1 MENKELSN
9 VSNDNEVLDLSS
21 ETKEINKKKSNKKK
35 WLILSAIILGL
46 ILVGGAV
53 YYFVLGKSNTSN
65 KLKIEYLPFKSEKDE
80 NWGMIGA
87 DGKVLFKDEFDKN
100 YSVSSVINGVFNVTN
115 KKGLV
120 SVYTATEKPQI
131 INGCEDL
138 KDAGVMSEGIIPIV
152 RKGERI
158 KYVNGNGKEY
168 FTLTPYK
175 GHEIE
180 EVSPVFHDKLAYIK
194 TDEGKYGFINT
205 SGKVVIG
212 PKYDEVS
219 VFNDGYAWAVKK
231 VKNKDNKEEDIYY
244 IINKSGKEI
253 KKLKKDINIESRYYN
268 NYFLASMGEKDKQLV
283 LLDKNGNIF
292 KKFPSKITNINDY
305 DNKTYI
311 YKNKEDKWGI
321 NTMKDDKTIIRAK
334 YDVIYKTDNGY
345 LAKKND
351 KFLLIDE
358 KDNKIKELDESYEY
372 VFYLDDWKNLIAI
385 DKDEKC
391 ELLNLKGEEIS
402 KDSYILGLD
411 GLSVGAVTSD
421 YFDATSVAKLI
432 TDKITDTGIGNIH
445 FNDNVFSLL
454 PEYASPYS
462 YSNKNTFQV
471 YGSECGLPSGNKYST
486 ALSIITN
493 KAIAQ
498 EHYSYET
505 YYYWTYKSYEGTYF
519 NKDIKAEAFMS
530 PVSVETSN
538 AIKDLET
545 LAKNIYS
552 NMKAKGFKVIVSE
565 SGIASKLSKNGT
577 FLYIVP
583 LVDENSTIL
592 EIVLAKKDNLV
603 DIKEKFKEYQ
613 KAKEKYIPEEERDYD
628 INVTDSA
635 TEVAVE
641 SATTWY

>member
-1 MENKELSN
+1 MENKELFN
-9 VSNDNEVLDLSS
+9 ASNDNEVLDLSS
-21 ETKEINKKKSNKKK
+21 ETKEFNKKKSNKKK

-65 KLKIEYLPFKSEKDE
+65 NLKVEYLPFKSEKDE

-87 DGKVLFKDEFDKN
+87 DGKILFKDEFDKN
-100 YSVSSVINGVFNVTN
+100 YSVSPVINGVFNVRN

-120 SVYTATEKPQI
+120 SVYTATEKPKVI
-131 INGCEDL
+131 DGCEDL

-158 KYVNGNGKEY
+158 NYVNGNGKEY
-168 FTLTPYK
+168 FTLNPYK

-180 EVSPVFHDKLAYIK
+180 IVSPAFHDKLAWIK

-205 SGKVVIG
+205 SGKVVIE

-219 VFNDGYAWAVKK
+219 SFNDGYAWAVKNI
-231 VKNKDNKEEDIYY
+231 KNKDNKDEKIFY

-253 KKLKKDINIESRYYN
+253 KKLKKDINIERPYYN

-292 KKFPSKITNINDY
+292 KKFPSKITHIDDY
-305 DNKTYI
+305 DDKTYI
-311 YKNKEDKWGI
+311 YENKEDKWGI
-321 NTMKDDKTIIRAK
+321 NSMKDDKTIIRTK

-345 LAKKND
+345 VAKKND

-372 VFYLDDWKNLIAI
+372 VFYLDDWKNLIAL
-385 DKDEKC
+385 DKEEKC

-402 KDSYILGLD
+402 KDSYILDLD
-411 GLSVGAVTSD
+411 NLSVSYVTSD
-421 YFDATSVAKLI
+421 YFNATSVAKLI
-432 TDKITDTGIGNIH
+432 TDKITDTGIGNVN

-454 PEYASPYS
+454 PEWASPYS
-462 YSNKNTFQV
+462 YRNERTFQV

-486 ALSIITN
+486 ALDIFTN

-505 YYYWTYKSYEGTYF
+505 YYYWTFKSYEGTYF
-519 NKDIKAEAFMS
+519 NKDIKAEAFS
-530 PVSVETSN
+530 LPVVLKTSN

-545 LAKNIYS
+545 LAKNICS
-552 NMKAKGFKVIVSE
+552 NMKAKGFKIIASE
-565 SGIASKLSKNGT
+565 SSIASKLSKNGT
-577 FLYIVP
+577 FLYIIP
-583 LVDENSTIL
+583 LVDENSTTLAIA
-592 EIVLAKKDNLV
+592 LAKKDNVV
-603 DIKEKFKEYQ
+603 DITEKFKEYQ
-613 KAKEKYIPEEERDYD
+613 KAKEKYIPEEERDD
-628 INVTDSA
+628 EW
-635 TEVAVE
+635 EVGVE
-641 SATTWY
+641 SATTSSETVVW

>member
-1 MENKELSN
+1 MENKELFN
-9 VSNDNEVLDLSS
+9 ASNDNEVLDLSS
-21 ETKEINKKKSNKKK
+21 ETKEFNKKKSNKKK

-65 KLKIEYLPFKSEKDE
+65 NLKVEYLPFKSEKDE

-87 DGKVLFKDEFDKN
+87 DGKILFKDEFDKN
-100 YSVSSVINGVFNVTN
+100 HSVSPVINGVFNVRN

-120 SVYTATEKPQI
+120 SVYTATEKPKVI
-131 INGCEDL
+131 DGCEDL

-180 EVSPVFHDKLAYIK
+180 EVSSAFSDKLASIK

-205 SGKVVIG
+205 SGKVVIE

-219 VFNDGYAWAVKK
+219 DFNDGYAWAVKK
-231 VKNKDNKEEDIYY
+231 VKNKDNKDEKIFY

-253 KKLKKDINIESRYYN
+253 KKLKKDINIESRYRN

-292 KKFPSKITNINDY
+292 KKFPSKITDINDY
-305 DNKTYI
+305 DDKTYI

-321 NTMKDDKTIIRAK
+321 NSMKDDKTIIRAK
-334 YDVIYKTDNGY
+334 YESLSKTENEY

-372 VFYLDDWKNLIAI
+372 VFYLDDWKNLIAT
-385 DKDEKC
+385 DKDGKC

-402 KDSYILGLD
+402 KDSYILGLVD
-411 GLSVGAVTSD
+411 FLATFLNVTSD
-421 YFDATSVAKLI
+421 YFNATSVAKLI

-462 YSNKNTFQV
+462 YRNENTFSID
-471 YGSECGLPSGNKYST
+471 GTECGLPSGNKYET
-486 ALSIITN
+486 GLFIFTN

-505 YYYWTYKSYEGTYF
+505 YYYWTYKNYEGTYF
-519 NKDIKAEAFMS
+519 NKDIKAKWLML
-530 PVSVETSN
+530 PVVLKTSN
-538 AIKDLET
+538 GIKDLET

-552 NMKAKGFKVIVSE
+552 NMKAKGFKVIASE
-565 SGIASKLSKNGT
+565 SSIASKLSKNGT
-577 FLYIVP
+577 FLYIHP
-583 LVDENSTIL
+583 LVGEKTNLIIFLTK
-592 EIVLAKKDNLV
+592 EDNVV

-613 KAKEKYIPEEERDYD
+613 KAKEKYIPEEERNENID
-628 INVTDSA
+628 VRVGTETETD
-635 TEVAVE
+635 
-641 SATTWY
+641 W

>member
-1 MENKELSN
+1 MENKELFN
-9 VSNDNEVLDLSS
+9 ASNDNEVLDLSS
-21 ETKEINKKKSNKKK
+21 ETKEFNKKKSNKKK

-46 ILVGGAV
+46 ILIGGAI

-65 KLKIEYLPFKSEKDE
+65 NLKVEYLPFKSEKDE

-87 DGKVLFKDEFDKN
+87 DGKILFKDEFDKN
-100 YSVSSVINGVFNVTN
+100 YSVSPVINGVFNVRN

-120 SVYTATEKPQI
+120 SVYTATEKPKVI
-131 INGCEDL
+131 DGCEDL

-219 VFNDGYAWAVKK
+219 DFNDGYAWAVKK
-231 VKNKDNKEEDIYY
+231 VKNKDNKDEKIFY

-253 KKLKKDINIESRYYN
+253 KKLKKDINIESRYRN

-283 LLDKNGNIF
+283 LLDKNGDIF
-292 KKFPSKITNINDY
+292 KKFPSKITDINDY
-305 DNKTYI
+305 DDKTYI

-321 NTMKDDKTIIRAK
+321 NSMKDDKTIIRAK
-334 YDVIYKTDNGY
+334 YESLSKTENEY

-372 VFYLDDWKNLIAI
+372 VFYLDDWKNLIAT
-385 DKDEKC
+385 DKDGKC

-402 KDSYILGLD
+402 KDSYILGLVD
-411 GLSVGAVTSD
+411 FLATFLNVTSD
-421 YFDATSVAKLI
+421 YFNATSVAKLI

-462 YSNKNTFQV
+462 YRNENTFSID
-471 YGSECGLPSGNKYST
+471 GTECGLPSGNKYET
-486 ALSIITN
+486 GLFIFTN

-505 YYYWTYKSYEGTYF
+505 YYYWTYKNYEGTYF
-519 NKDIKAEAFMS
+519 NKDIKAKWLML
-530 PVSVETSN
+530 PVVLKTSN
-538 AIKDLET
+538 GIKDLET

-552 NMKAKGFKVIVSE
+552 NMKAKGFKVIASE
-565 SGIASKLSKNGT
+565 SSIASKLSKNGT
-577 FLYIVP
+577 FLYIHP
-583 LVDENSTIL
+583 LVGEKTNLIIFLTK
-592 EIVLAKKDNLV
+592 EDNVV

-613 KAKEKYIPEEERDYD
+613 KAKEKYIPEEERDENID
-628 INVTDSA
+628 VRVGTETETD
-635 TEVAVE
+635 
-641 SATTWY
+641 W